1 MHVSKPPK
9 IQNQTKN
16 TTREPELKA
25 PRTDLQIGHHIIEA
39 ETISQQGSALPEDS
53 ARYQLTYQR
62 TINSLSADYQL
73 TINSLSTHY
82 QLTIS
87 SLSVHYQLTINSLS
101 THYQLTINSLSAH
114 YQFTNDGKDFNRKH
128 MRRSACP

>member
-16 TTREPELKA
+16 TKREPELEA
-25 PRTDLQIGHHIIEA
+25 PRTYLQIGHHVIEA

-87 SLSVHYQLTINSLS
+87 SQMTARILTE
-101 THYQLTINSLSAH
+101 
-114 YQFTNDGKDFNRKH
+114 
-128 MRRSACP
+128 SACDAVRAPEAQLNNVDNSSNSASVQRVRSHSFTS

>member
-39 ETISQQGSALPEDS
+39 ETISQQGTALPEDS

-101 THYQLTINSLSAH
+101 THYQLTISSLSVH
-114 YQFTNDGKDFNRKH
+114 K
-128 MRRSACP
+128 